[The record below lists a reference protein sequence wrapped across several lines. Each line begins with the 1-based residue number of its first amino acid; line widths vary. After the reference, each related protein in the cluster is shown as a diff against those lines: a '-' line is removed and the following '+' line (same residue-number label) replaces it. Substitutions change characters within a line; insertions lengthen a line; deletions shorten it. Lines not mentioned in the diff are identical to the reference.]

1 MCRLDLRDA
10 YFYVP
15 FSKKTKNKKK
25 NRKYVRFFW
34 SGNLCEFICL
44 CFGIGPAPRVF
55 TKLLKIQVALLHR
68 LNMRLII
75 YLGDVLVF
83 GRTTEAALMSCQ
95 SVIYILQFL
104 CDNSEEIDINSTSGN
119 GIFGNDNKSQGNDL
133 ITFLLEQKTENIREI
148 CLSLFRNPKT
158 KVLLL
163 TKVLGNLTSST
174 QAIIPARHLQQKQIK
189 TFQLKNSYQATLV

>member
-1 MCRLDLRDA
+1 M
-10 YFYVP
+10 
-15 FSKKTKNKKK
+15 
-25 NRKYVRFFW
+25 RFFW

-44 CFGIGPAPRVF
+44 CFDIGPAPRVF

-83 GRTTEAALMSCQ
+83 GRTTEGALMSCQ

-104 CDNSEEIDINSTSGN
+104 CDNSEEIDINSSSGN

-133 ITFLLEQKTENIREI
+133 ITFLLEEKTENIREI

-163 TKVLGNLTSST
+163 TKVLGHLTSTT
-174 QAIIPARHLQQKQIK
+174 QAIIPARHLQQEQIK